1 MDYIKEAQNTLN
13 NKMKLIAFATA
24 NHISKEAAKTILEKI
39 SKGIEYENNS
49 EKYIWDKSENEYLKE
64 FEAGRRIGF
73 NEGNSIGKTKGR
85 IQGVLITV
93 TLGIISFFGIK
104 NMNKKKRTK

>member
-24 NHISKEAAKTILEKI
+24 NHISKEAAKTILERI
-39 SKGIEYENNS
+39 SKGIEYDQNS
-49 EKYIWDKSENEYLKE
+49 EKYIWDKSENEHLKE
-64 FEAGRRIGF
+64 FETGRRIGF

-85 IQGVLITV
+85 LQGVLITI
-93 TLGIISFFGIK
+93 TLGIATFLGIK
-104 NMNKKKRTK
+104 KHQQKK